1 MVLLFLQHQI
11 QNMDLRRS
19 QNLRSTDKLRNKL
32 SSNVRLTTQMPELN
46 GTRTVYQFPNPTPT
60 SLLKV
65 TKESKHSPSEK
76 LDLKMLAN
84 TPVRLKSSAKKVTMK
99 PPVMLQSEVRYQG
112 IHNVIWT
119 QKKSIEQR
127 ILQSITIS
135 FKIISYIFRI
145 SPQVHQ

>member
-1 MVLLFLQHQI
+1 MILLFLQHQI

-32 SSNVRLTTQMPELN
+32 SSNVRLTTQMLELN
-46 GTRTVYQFPNPTPT
+46 GTRTVYQFPNQTPT

-65 TKESKHSPSEK
+65 TKESKHSLSEK
-76 LDLKMLAN
+76 LDLKILAN

-112 IHNVIWT
+112 IHNVIWIY
-119 QKKSIEQR
+119 KK

-135 FKIISYIFRI
+135 FNMISYVFRI
-145 SPQVHQ
+145 SP

>member
-1 MVLLFLQHQI
+1 
-11 QNMDLRRS
+11 
-19 QNLRSTDKLRNKL
+19 
-32 SSNVRLTTQMPELN
+32 MPELN
-46 GTRTVYQFPNPTPT
+46 GTRTVYQFPNQTPT

-99 PPVMLQSEVRYQG
+99 LPVMLQSEVRYQG
-112 IHNVIWT
+112 IHNVIWYLDL
-119 QKKSIEQR
+119 K

-135 FKIISYIFRI
+135 FKIISYLFRI
-145 SPQVHQ
+145 SP